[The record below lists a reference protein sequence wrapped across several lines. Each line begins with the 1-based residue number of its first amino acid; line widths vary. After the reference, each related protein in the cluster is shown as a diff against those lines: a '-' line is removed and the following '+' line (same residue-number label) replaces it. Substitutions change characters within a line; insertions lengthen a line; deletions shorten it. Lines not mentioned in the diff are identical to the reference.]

1 MSVKTALFIS
11 QFSKLPVIN
20 PAWFPVFNA
29 RPGMGFDACN
39 GYLLWGMLC

>member
-1 MSVKTALFIS
+1 MSVRTAVFIS

-20 PAWFPVFNA
+20 PASFPVFSA
-29 RPGMGFDACN
+29 VPGTGFDGCN